1 MLSALRPI
9 SSRRGGCH
17 SGWPLRLVLKNGL
30 SPGMVGSELI
40 ESDLDG
46 SVALL
51 ELRITNAERGQQI
64 HHLA

>member
-1 MLSALRPI
+1 MLSALRPL

-17 SGWPLRLVLKNGL
+17 SGWPLRLVLRTGL

-46 SVALL
+46 SVGLF
-51 ELRITNAERGQQI
+51 ELRITDAERGQQI
-64 HHLA
+64 DHLA